1 VVARHKDGYCL
12 MRGADVNE
20 KTGDGKPFD
29 PFEAWRGLRDANM
42 DAWSKMMIEGVNT
55 EAYAK
60 ASGVMLDSYLTA
72 SGPFREML
80 EQTMTRVL
88 GQLSMPTRDDFVS
101 LAQRLTNIEV
111 RLDDLDAKLDRM
123 AMGARDDAPPR
134 SREKKEAK

>member
-1 VVARHKDGYCL
+1 
-12 MRGADVNE
+12 MNE
-20 KTGDGKPFD
+20 KPDGDKIFD

-55 EAYAK
+55 DAYAK
-60 ASGVMLDSYLTA
+60 ASGAMLDNYLTA

-80 EQTMTRVL
+80 ETTMTRVL

-101 LAQRLTNIEV
+101 LAQRLTNIEI

-123 AMGARDDAPPR
+123 AAGTKDEAPAR
-134 SREKKEAK
+134 SRDKKEAK